1 MMRHLPDDSL
11 LYVLMF
17 VFFYSFYS
25 FSVSFSLLGFVFQ
38 VINYRE
44 PDCSPPMIV

>member
-17 VFFYSFYS
+17 VFLQFLQFFCELQFARVC
-25 FSVSFSLLGFVFQ
+25 FSS
-38 VINYRE
+38 
-44 PDCSPPMIV
+44 D